1 MAEPILPDPPG
12 QRLRAKIDCLVSAVE
27 IGRATAPQVTDQ
39 IDRLVQASLFDC
51 AEEAWKCEAERE
63 LAAVRA
69 WMEPVLVHRLTTRT
83 GTADAVKMLL
93 DYVDLRAGPPGFM
106 GERP

>member
-1 MAEPILPDPPG
+1 MAEPIFHDPPG
-12 QRLRAKIDCLVSAVE
+12 QRLRARIDCLVSAVE
-27 IGRATAPQVTDQ
+27 IGRATAPQATEQ

-51 AEEAWKCEAERE
+51 AEEAWQCEAARE
-63 LAAVRA
+63 LAAIRA
-69 WMEPVLVHRLTTRT
+69 WMEPFLVQRLTTRT
-83 GTADAVKMLL
+83 DTADAVKMLL